1 MERYYSYSWTDL
13 ISYNDNLYR
22 IYLKKA
28 IIDVLTLKK
37 LLAAPK
43 LKIKKPKR
51 KKKKKKKPGEIST
64 YVERLVTYAKR
75 GDIHGRRLIQKKIS
89 GKRGKEI
96 ANILL
101 HDIAPAFA
109 DRQGGYTR
117 LIKLN
122 NRKNDNAPVSL
133 VEFVDIAANV
143 IEPDTDDGGDK
154 EKENAK

>member
-1 MERYYSYSWTDL
+1 MRHQ
-13 ISYNDNLYR
+13 
-22 IYLKKA
+22 KKGR
-28 IIDVLTLKK
+28 K
-37 LLAAPK
+37 LNRTASHRKALLSNLAASLVIHK
-43 LKIKKPKR
+43 KIRTTEAKGKELR
-51 KKKKKKKPGEIST
+51 T

-133 VEFVDIAANV
+133 VEFVDIAADV
-143 IEPDTDDGGDK
+143 IEPDADNGEDK
-154 EKENAK
+154 EKEKAKE

>member
-1 MERYYSYSWTDL
+1 MRHQ
-13 ISYNDNLYR
+13 
-22 IYLKKA
+22 KKGR
-28 IIDVLTLKK
+28 K
-37 LLAAPK
+37 LNRTASHRKALFSNLAASLVIHK
-43 LKIKKPKR
+43 KIRTTEAKGKELR
-51 KKKKKKKPGEIST
+51 S

-75 GDIHGRRLIQKKIS
+75 GDVHGRRLIQKKIS
-89 GKRGKEI
+89 GKKGKEI

-133 VEFVDIAANV
+133 VEFVDIAADV
-143 IEPDTDDGGDK
+143 IEPDTDDAGDK
-154 EKENAK
+154 EKENAKE